1 MSDFIPAFPS
11 HYIARHHDAPILQ
24 VPAVKWTDDDAE
36 FYADIKYMRSL
47 VDAIVDVFLK
57 QRFGR

>member
-36 FYADIKYMRSL
+36 FDGDIKYMWALLS
-47 VDAIVDVFLK
+47 AIVDVCIERK
-57 QRFGR
+57 FGR

>member
-36 FYADIKYMRSL
+36 FDGDIKYMRAL
-47 VDAIVDVFLK
+47 VDAIIDTVLD